1 MGGSSAAYVNSAR
14 KTIEVANREGIA
26 LELKGYDWVKHDK
39 AVITQEDEDRVTR
52 AIEPYIQGRTKAE
65 LFAVAL
71 REGILLAPANSTKDL
86 VESPQLGAR
95 DYWVS
100 VEHPELDDTILYPGA
115 PVKPSGAPMRIRRR
129 APLIGEHNQEIY
141 CGELG
146 LSKADLVLLKS
157 AEVI

>member
-1 MGGSSAAYVNSAR
+1 MGGGTGAYVRSS
-14 KTIEVANREGIA
+14 KTLIEVANREGIA

-39 AVITQEDEDRVTR
+39 AVITQEHEDWV
-52 AIEPYIQGRTKAE
+52 AQLIEPYIHGRTKAE
-65 LFAVAL
+65 LFQMAL
-71 REGILLAPANSTKDL
+71 KEGVLLAPANSTRDL
-86 VESPQLGAR
+86 AESPQLGAR

-115 PVKPSGAPMRIRRR
+115 PVKLSEAPTRIRRR

-141 CGELG
+141 CGEFG

-157 AEVI
+157 AGVI